1 MTGVWDWQMR
11 ELKDKYARDGW
22 RIWESHGQAVAER
35 DGRRIAVSSPLVL
48 EAQLEDA
55 RWKALTRRQS
65 W

>member
-1 MTGVWDWQMR
+1 MSVWDWQLR
-11 ELKDKYARDGW
+11 ELRDRYTGDGW